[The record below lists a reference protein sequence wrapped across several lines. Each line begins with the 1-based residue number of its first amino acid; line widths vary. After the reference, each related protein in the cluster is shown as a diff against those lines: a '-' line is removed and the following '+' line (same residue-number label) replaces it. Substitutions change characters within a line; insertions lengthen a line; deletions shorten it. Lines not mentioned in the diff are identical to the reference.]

1 MCRYVGIW
9 ALALPLTKLPSKKS
23 HLQAIWAGLWCAALR
38 ELGVHR
44 AGQGC
49 PGSTSTQV
57 NISLLSYT
65 GVDLSFVSWARTC
78 WVLQHLA
85 LRNSEGSARAA
96 MLQQILGLKELS
108 CLSNAI
114 LGALGQALSR
124 EGKLFPRLT
133 ESFSKYIWKCTNCWS
148 VARELILL
156 PLFSSHS
163 LGEGSSAE
171 EVE

>member
-1 MCRYVGIW
+1 M
-9 ALALPLTKLPSKKS
+9 
-23 HLQAIWAGLWCAALR
+23 
-38 ELGVHR
+38 
-44 AGQGC
+44 
-49 PGSTSTQV
+49 
-57 NISLLSYT
+57 
-65 GVDLSFVSWARTC
+65 
-78 WVLQHLA
+78 LQHLA

-96 MLQQILGLKELS
+96 MLQEILGLTELS